1 MHPDV
6 LRVTQDIAA
15 RSRLLRDEY
24 RRDIDAMA
32 SQPVHR
38 SQLNCGN
45 LAHGMASCAGDDKS
59 VIRMMDS
66 ANVGIVT
73 AYNDMLSA
81 HAPYADYPQQIK
93 KALRAI
99 GCTAQVAGG
108 VPAMCD
114 GVTQGQPGMELSLF
128 SRDVI
133 AQATAVSLSHH
144 MFDAVLMLGICD
156 KIVPGLLMGALQ
168 FGHLPTLF
176 VPAGPMTSGLSNK
189 EKVRVRQLYAEG
201 KLDRAA
207 LLEAEMASYHG
218 QGTCTFYGTANSNQM
233 VLEAMGLQLPG
244 SSFVNPDTPLRDA
257 LTVAA
262 AEHVAM
268 MARTTHQPLPL
279 AEVIDERSFVNAIV
293 ALLASGGSTNL
304 CIHLVAIARAAG
316 LVITWSD
323 FDALSRITPL
333 LAKVYPNGSAD
344 INHFQAAGG
353 TGLLFGELIKAGL
366 MHGDAAVCF
375 GGTLETACI
384 EPFLEEGGLRWR
396 PAADQSLDPEVIRPA
411 SSAFHPEGGIRLL
424 EGNLGRSLIKTSAVA
439 PERQSMTAPAVVI
452 SNQEELKVLFERG
465 ELDRD
470 CVVVARFQGP
480 AANGMPELH
489 QLMPILGVLQDRG
502 HAVALVTDGRLSGA
516 SGKVPAAIH
525 VTPEAA
531 KGGPIGRI
539 QDGDVISLDVAS
551 GELFVRLDDQ
561 RLGDRP
567 HPDTPTAK
575 NTVGRGLFKF
585 SREVVTDAES
595 GGCTLFEPLVIEDL
609 PQAEFARNVAFEHCA
624 S

>member
-1 MHPDV
+1 MNPE
-6 LRVTQDIAA
+6 VTRITEAIAA
-15 RSRLLRDEY
+15 RSRALRDEY
-24 RRDIDAMA
+24 RRDIDKMI

-38 SQLNCGN
+38 SQLSCGN
-45 LAHGMASCAGDDKS
+45 LAHGVASCASDDKAT
-59 VIRMMDS
+59 IKMMDS

-81 HAPYADYPQQIK
+81 HAPYADYPRQIK
-93 KALRAI
+93 EALTAL

-114 GVTQGQPGMELSLF
+114 GVTQGQSGMELSLF

-133 AQATAVSLSHH
+133 AQATAVALSHQ

-156 KIVPGLLMGALQ
+156 KIVPGLLMAALQ

-189 EKVRVRQLYAEG
+189 EKVRVRQLFAEG
-201 KLDRAA
+201 KVDRAA
-207 LLEAEMASYHG
+207 LLEAEMASYHS

-233 VLEAMGLQLPG
+233 VLEAMGLQMPG

-257 LTVAA
+257 LTLAA
-262 AEHVAM
+262 AEHVAKI
-268 MARTTHQPLPL
+268 ARTSRQPLPL
-279 AEVIDERSFVNAIV
+279 ADVIDERSFVNAIV

-304 CIHLVAIARAAG
+304 CIHLVAMARAAG
-316 LVITWSD
+316 LILTWSD
-323 FDALSRITPL
+323 FDALSKVTPL
-333 LAKVYPNGSAD
+333 LAKIYPNGSAD

-353 TGLLFGELIKAGL
+353 TGLLFGQLIEAGL
-366 MHGDAAVCF
+366 MHGDASVCF

-384 EPFLEEGGLRWR
+384 EPFLEQDGLQWR
-396 PAADQSLDPEVIRPA
+396 GAPRKSLDTDVIRPA
-411 SSAFHPEGGIRLL
+411 DSAFAPEGGIRLL
-424 EGNLGRSLIKTSAVA
+424 DGNLGRSLIKTSAVA
-439 PERQSMTAPAVVI
+439 PERHSITAPAVVI
-452 SNQEELKVLFERG
+452 SDQHELKGLFERG

-480 AANGMPELH
+480 SANGMPELH
-489 QLMPILGVLQDRG
+489 QLMPTLGVLQDRG

-525 VTPEAA
+525 VTPEAV

-539 QDGDVISLDVAS
+539 ETGDMITLNATS
-551 GELFVRLDDQ
+551 GELSVALDEGT
-561 RLGDRP
+561 LASRP
-567 HPDTPTAK
+567 QAEPPEVDT
-575 NTVGRGLFKF
+575 TVGRGLFGF

-595 GGCTLFEPLVIEDL
+595 GGCTLFAAATVDHTTE
-609 PQAEFARNVAFEHCA
+609 AEFTRAAFEHCA

>member
-207 LLEAEMASYHG
+207 LLEAEMAAYHG

-257 LTVAA
+257 LTAAA

-489 QLMPILGVLQDRG
+489 QLMPILGLLQDRG

>member
-1 MHPDV
+1 MNPEV
-6 LRVTQDIAA
+6 IRITKAIAA
-15 RSRLLRDEY
+15 RSRTLRDAY
-24 RRDIDAMA
+24 RRDIDTMV

-38 SQLNCGN
+38 SQLSCGN
-45 LAHGMASCAGDDKS
+45 LAHGVASCGSDDKAT
-59 VIRMMDS
+59 IKMMDS
-66 ANVGIVT
+66 ANIGIVT

-81 HAPYADYPQQIK
+81 HAPYADYPRQIK
-93 KALRAI
+93 EALTAL

-133 AQATAVSLSHH
+133 AQATAVALSHQ

-156 KIVPGLLMGALQ
+156 KIVPGLLMAALQ

-189 EKVRVRQLYAEG
+189 EKVRVRQLFAEG
-201 KLDRAA
+201 KVDRAA
-207 LLEAEMASYHG
+207 LLEAEMASYHS

-233 VLEAMGLQLPG
+233 VLEAMGLQMPG
-244 SSFVNPDTPLRDA
+244 SSFVNPGTPLRDA

-262 AEHVAM
+262 AEHVARI
-268 MARTTHQPLPL
+268 ARTSRQSLPI
-279 AEVIDERSFVNAIV
+279 ADVIDERSFVNAIV

-304 CIHLVAIARAAG
+304 CIHLVAMARAAG
-316 LVITWSD
+316 LILTWSD
-323 FDALSRITPL
+323 FDALSRVTPL
-333 LAKVYPNGSAD
+333 LTKIYPNGNAD

-353 TGLLFGELIKAGL
+353 TGLLFGELIEAGL
-366 MHGDAAVCF
+366 MHGDASVCF

-384 EPFLEEGGLRWR
+384 EPFLAEEGLQWR
-396 PAADQSLDPEVIRPA
+396 GAPQKSLDTEVIR
-411 SSAFHPEGGIRLL
+411 SVDSAFAPEGGIRLL
-424 EGNLGRSLIKTSAVA
+424 DGNLGRSLIKTSAVA
-439 PERQSMTAPAVVI
+439 PERHSITAPAVVI
-452 SNQEELKVLFERG
+452 SDQHELKGLFERG

-480 AANGMPELH
+480 SANGMPELH
-489 QLMPILGVLQDRG
+489 QLMPTLGVLQDRG

-531 KGGPIGRI
+531 KGGAIGRI
-539 QDGDVISLDVAS
+539 ETGDVITLNATS
-551 GELFVRLDDQ
+551 GELSVALDEDT
-561 RLGDRP
+561 LASRP
-567 HPDTPTAK
+567 QAEPPEVDT
-575 NTVGRGLFKF
+575 TVGRGLFGF

-595 GGCTLFEPLVIEDL
+595 GGCMLFAAATVNQTEEAGVTR
-609 PQAEFARNVAFEHCA
+609 AAVEHCVN
-624 S
+624 

>member
-6 LRVTQDIAA
+6 HRVTQDIAN
-15 RSRLLRDEY
+15 RSRLLRDQY
-24 RRDIDAMA
+24 RRDIDDMA

-45 LAHGMASCAGDDKS
+45 LAHGMASCAVDDKS
-59 VIRMMDS
+59 VIKMMDS
-66 ANVGIVT
+66 ANVGVVT

-244 SSFVNPDTPLRDA
+244 SSFVNPDTPLRKA

-262 AEHVAM
+262 AEHIAK

-279 AEVIDERSFVNAIV
+279 AKVIDERSFVNAIV

-323 FDALSRITPL
+323 FDTLSRVTPL
-333 LAKVYPNGSAD
+333 MAKVYPNGSAD

-384 EPFLEEGGLRWR
+384 EPFIEEGSLRWR
-396 PAADQSLDPEVIRPA
+396 AAVAHSLDPEVIRPA
-411 SSAFHPEGGIRLL
+411 DSAFHPEGGIRLL

-452 SNQEELKVLFERG
+452 SDQQELTALFEQG

-470 CVVVARFQGP
+470 CVVVVRFQGP

-502 HAVALVTDGRLSGA
+502 YAIALVTDGRLSGA

-531 KGGPIGRI
+531 KGGSIGRI
-539 QDGDVISLDVAS
+539 QDGDVISLDVAT
-551 GELFVRLDDQ
+551 GELFVSLDDQ
-561 RLGDRP
+561 TLADRP

-595 GGCTLFEPLVIEDL
+595 GGCTLFEALVMDDL
-609 PQAEFARNVAFEHCA
+609 PQVEFVRDVAYEHCA

>member
-207 LLEAEMASYHG
+207 LLEAEMAAYHG

-551 GELFVRLDDQ
+551 GALFVRLGDQ

-567 HPDTPTAK
+567 HTDTPTAK
-575 NTVGRGLFKF
+575 NTVGRGWFKF